1 SRPMAEY
8 VLLVN
13 WTEQGIKNVKESS
26 KRLDGG
32 KALAEKLGCK
42 ITKFYMTFGVY
53 DQICT
58 IEAPNDEALAK
69 YVLTLSQAGN
79 IRVTTL
85 KAFSEPSYRE
95 IISSLE

>member
-1 SRPMAEY
+1 MAEY

-13 WTEQGIKNVKESS
+13 WTDQGIRNVKESPR
-26 KRLDGG
+26 RLDAG
-32 KALAEKLGCK
+32 KALAERFGCK
-42 ITKFYMTFGVY
+42 IIKFYMTFGVY

-69 YVLTLSQAGN
+69 YVLSLSQGGN

-85 KAFSEPSYRE
+85 KAFSETSYRE
-95 IISSLE
+95 IMGSLG